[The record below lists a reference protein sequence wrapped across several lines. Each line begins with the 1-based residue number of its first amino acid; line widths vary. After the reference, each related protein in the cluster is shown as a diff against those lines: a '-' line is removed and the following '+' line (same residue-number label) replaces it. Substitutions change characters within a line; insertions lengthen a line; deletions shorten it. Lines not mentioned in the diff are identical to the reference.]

1 MNHSTRS
8 WWCQTSN
15 ESNFIVSLRPSLFVK
30 LDSHVL
36 LQLNISTE
44 IPNCG
49 KIIYTYRCNILLV
62 DFPWSFRIRHRHRS
76 WKAARG
82 LRGFGNG
89 TNSARSHIWRTDESW
104 RCVPHGIVMRPVESC
119 RIDPWPVVV
128 LWVAPKFLFSLPESS
143 ESSEF
148 GSENSI
154 EFGIQLLPP
163 TVEASRGET
172 WVTRKLHHQEWGL
185 NQHGDSNGLQ
195 YSTRKKKIRKVHYHE
210 LNSGILLF
218 CLGITKKGSI

>member
-1 MNHSTRS
+1 MNHNTRS

-89 TNSARSHIWRTDESW
+89 TNSARSHIWRTDEFW
-104 RCVPHGIVMRPVESC
+104 RCVPHGIVMRPVEST
-119 RIDPWPVVV
+119 RGPW
-128 LWVAPKFLFSLPESS
+128 LWVAPKFLFSLPVWIVWIRFRELHR
-143 ESSEF
+143 
-148 GSENSI
+148 I
-154 EFGIQLLPP
+154 WDP
-163 TVEASRGET
+163 TLATPQCVASRGET
-172 WVTRKLHHQEWGL
+172 WVTRKLHHQEWGF
-185 NQHGDSNGLQ
+185 NQHGDSNGLK
-195 YSTRKKKIRKVHYHE
+195 YSTPKKK
-210 LNSGILLF
+210 
-218 CLGITKKGSI
+218 